1 MKLKSFNNLFGL
13 LIIFILFSPLK
24 GEDKIDIWKNNKAKE
39 PQIEKIHQKIK
50 KKMILVR
57 R

>member
-1 MKLKSFNNLFGL
+1 MKLKSFNYLFGL

-39 PQIEKIHQKIK
+39 PQIEKNSSENK